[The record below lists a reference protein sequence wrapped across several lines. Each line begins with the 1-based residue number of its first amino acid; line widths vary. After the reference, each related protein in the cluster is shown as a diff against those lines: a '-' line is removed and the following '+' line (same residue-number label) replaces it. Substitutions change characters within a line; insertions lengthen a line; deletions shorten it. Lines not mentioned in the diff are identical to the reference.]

1 MTVSPKRSLLNILF
15 INLSFILSKWFYD
28 SFLATYAH
36 YISSYGMTFA
46 LALNAIITILLT
58 YFTFILFHLVYTR
71 QITSKTL
78 MASYFLYGLLLLY
91 VLFFKNIGVQGYS
104 LNPLSFIGEI
114 KSGSHFVPVMN
125 LLMFIPLGCLFV
137 PSKEN
142 LFLSFLV
149 LLLVESCQYVF
160 HLGVFDLGDIT
171 LNLASILIGS
181 LLHHFFFEKWLRKH
195 LVTDANH
202 FLM

>member
-125 LLMFIPLGCLFV
+125 LLMFIPSAASLHQAR
-137 PSKEN
+137 KI
-142 LFLSFLV
+142 SFYHFWSCS
-149 LLLVESCQYVF
+149 LLKAANTSS
-160 HLGVFDLGDIT
+160 T
-171 LNLASILIGS
+171 LASSI
-181 LLHHFFFEKWLRKH
+181 
-195 LVTDANH
+195 
-202 FLM
+202 

>member
-1 MTVSPKRSLLNILF
+1 
-15 INLSFILSKWFYD
+15 
-28 SFLATYAH
+28 
-36 YISSYGMTFA
+36 MTFA

-78 MASYFLYGLLLLY
+78 MVSYFLYGLLLLY

-114 KSGSHFVPVMN
+114 KSGSYFVPVMN
-125 LLMFIPLGCLFV
+125 LLMFIPLGCLFA